1 MCTRWTKVILAPLR
15 MTQPSWFVY
24 NLNVARISVVINT
37 LNEEKNLPR
46 ALNSVK
52 KLADEIIV
60 VDMES
65 TDKTCEIAKKFG
77 AKVFLHKPTGYVEP
91 ARNFAI
97 SKATGDWILVLDA
110 DEEVPLAL
118 SRELREIPLRRDLA
132 DFYRLPRKN
141 IVFDKWLQHSRW
153 WPDYNVRFFKKGAVV
168 WLDTIHSVPHTEGE
182 GADVPPEEELAIIHY
197 NYNSVSDYLTRM
209 LRYTEVQAKDLA
221 KKGYKFSWIDLIQ
234 KPMGEFLSRFF
245 AGEGYK
251 DGVHGLVLAL
261 LQAFSE
267 MIVVVRVWEAQGFK
281 NVGLGKTELDQTFAK
296 AEYELD
302 YWMQQSRVRRY
313 SLPQKFLRKLTL
325 RDRRVSGS
333 R

>member
-1 MCTRWTKVILAPLR
+1 MTRLS
-15 MTQPSWFVY
+15 QFVY
-24 NLNVARISVVINT
+24 NLSVAKISVVINT

-46 ALNSVK
+46 TLNSVK

-65 TDKTCEIAKKFG
+65 TDKTREIAKKTG
-77 AKVFLHKPTGYVEP
+77 AKVYTHKPTGYVEP

-97 SKATGDWILVLDA
+97 SKATGDWILILDA

-118 SRELREIPLRRDLA
+118 SRELREMPLRRDLA

-153 WPDYNVRFFKKGAVV
+153 WPDYNIRFFKKGAVV
-168 WLDTIHSVPHTEGE
+168 WLDTIHSVPQTEGE
-182 GADVPPEEELAIIHY
+182 GADIPPEEKLAIIHY
-197 NYNSVSDYLTRM
+197 NYSGVSDYLTRM

-251 DGVHGLVLAL
+251 DGVHGLALAL
-261 LQAFSE
+261 LQALSE
-267 MIVVVRVWEAQGFK
+267 MVVVIKVWEVQGFK
-281 NVGLGKTELDQTFAK
+281 NEGLGKTELDQAFAK
-296 AEYELD
+296 AEYEMD
-302 YWMQQSRVRRY
+302 YWMQQSGIRKYGLSQR
-313 SLPQKFLRKLTL
+313 FLRKLIL
-325 RDRRVSGS
+325 RDRCSSGS